1 MRGCHQ
7 LAHRKETCLQTTD
20 IVLVKLL
27 YALDHIINVLHRL
40 LHKYIFLLA
49 LNTFLRLGEV
59 VVKFNQV
66 QGSAIAFEFKQGNL
80 NSVTITLKH
89 NKTTIH
95 LVICLNYSKD

>member
-7 LAHRKETCLQTTD
+7 LAHRKETCLQTTY

-27 YALDHIINVLHRL
+27 YALDHIINILHRL

-95 LVICLNYSKD
+95 IVICLNYFKD

>member
-27 YALDHIINVLHRL
+27 YALDHVINVLHRL
-40 LHKYIFLLA
+40 LHKYILVLV
-49 LNTFLRLGEV
+49 LNTFLSLGEV
-59 VVKFNQV
+59 VVTFNQV

-95 LVICLNYSKD
+95 LVISLNYSKN